1 MPFEAETV
9 NGAHCDITAW
19 VGDITG
25 TLAAESVPPRPSSD
39 ASDLQDLTRT
49 YSQDDMCTFVKT
61 VRSVQSHQE

>member
-19 VGDITG
+19 VGNITG

-49 YSQDDMCTFVKT
+49 YSQAYSRSHRVNVSS
-61 VRSVQSHQE
+61 VRL